1 MKDHNQFGQFE
12 LTDIPPVPFRF
23 VQVEVTFDTDN
34 SISDIFALD
43 KKSRKEIK
51 RAMSWYLSME
61 NIGYMV
67 QEA

>member
-12 LTDIPPVPFRF
+12 LTDIPPVLFRF

-43 KKSRKEIK
+43 KRSRKEIK